1 MCNVIKNSDSKKC
14 KKKERVSVAEVEY
27 GEEMKRKEFHGFGD
41 REVPPGCP
49 IEAGLGGYTC
59 CGTASAGYIG
69 YGTTPIPDM
78 AFISCHCG

>member
-1 MCNVIKNSDSKKC
+1 MQRDKNSDSKKC
-14 KKKERVSVAEVEY
+14 EKGKRGRVEY
-27 GEEMKRKEFHGFGD
+27 GEENEKKGFHGFGD
-41 REVPPGCP
+41 REGPPGCP

-78 AFISCHCG
+78 ALISCHCG